1 MFATP
6 AREYMSRSLIS
17 VRPDMPLEE
26 VARVLEERDISCV
39 AVTDEA
45 GHPAGIVSTTDL
57 LRDALAH
64 LPGVGEPP
72 PSGPLPPR
80 LARDVMCTTII
91 GVDEMQS
98 VRDAAQAMV
107 THRIHRVLVYRGDS
121 AIAVLSTR
129 DVMRAVMFHH
139 VEMRLSA
146 VMSSPVET
154 VDVGERIDAAIA
166 RLGQKSLHGLVVV
179 DGDFPVGLF
188 TQHEAL
194 RARTLP
200 SEVLS
205 HPVEQVMSYE
215 MLALDAQTPLY
226 RVAGHA
232 IATRAR
238 RIVAVEGRVLKG
250 IATGFDIARVA
261 TMDAD

>member
-17 VRPDMPLEE
+17 VRPDVPLDE
-26 VARVLEERDISCV
+26 VARILEERDISCV
-39 AVTDEA
+39 AVTEDD
-45 GHPAGIVSTTDL
+45 GHPVGIVSSTDL

-64 LPGVGEPP
+64 LPALGEAPRADPP
-72 PSGPLPPR
+72 KR
-80 LARDVMCTTII
+80 VAKDVMCAAII

-98 VRDAAQAMV
+98 VRDAAETMV
-107 THRIHRVLVYRGDS
+107 IHHIHRVLVYRADR

-139 VEMRLSA
+139 IELPLSK
-146 VMSSPVET
+146 VMTSPVET
-154 VDVGERIDAAIA
+154 VEVGERIDVAIS
-166 RLGQKSLHGLVVV
+166 RLGEKNLRGLVVV

-188 TQHEAL
+188 TEHEAL
-194 RARTLP
+194 KARTLP
-200 SEVLS
+200 TDVLA
-205 HPVEQVMSYE
+205 HPVEQVMSYQ
-215 MLALDAQTPLY
+215 MLALDEKTPLY

-238 RIVAVEGRVLKG
+238 RVVAVDGRVLRG
-250 IATGFDIARVA
+250 IATGFDIARAA
-261 TMDAD
+261 TIDVD